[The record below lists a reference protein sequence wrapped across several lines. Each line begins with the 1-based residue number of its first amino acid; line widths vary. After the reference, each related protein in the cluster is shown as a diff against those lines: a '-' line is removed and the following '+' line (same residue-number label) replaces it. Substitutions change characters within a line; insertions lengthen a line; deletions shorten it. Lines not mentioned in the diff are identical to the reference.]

1 MKSPTLTCFGS
12 PRNLSSVAMLV
23 ALALAGAGMAGAK
36 PAQPPDAADTAAATR
51 AAPAR
56 SSPGPASYAP
66 VVKKVLPSVVR
77 VAITAKA
84 LPVSQVPEQF
94 RRFFG
99 DGQGDEESP
108 GRSFGMPRQHGV
120 GSGVIVT
127 KDGYILTN
135 NHVAENAT
143 DIKVILNDGREFTAK
158 LVGRDPKTDIALLK
172 IDAKGLPAIEVADSD
187 AIEVGDIVLAVG
199 NPFGIGQTVTMGMV
213 SAKGRATLGLD
224 YEDFIQTDAAIN
236 PGNSGGALVDSEGRL
251 VGINTA
257 ILSRSGGNQGIG
269 FAVPAN
275 LARHVMDGLRT
286 EGRVVR
292 GFMGVVIQDVT
303 PALAKKFKLSANSGA
318 LVSDITAGSP
328 ADKAGLKSGDV
339 ILGFQGKAVRD
350 SRQLKLKVA
359 DTAPGTKATAKV
371 LRDGHEKNI
380 EITLQELPDKSVAQV
395 TPESADTETLKG
407 VAVSDADAAARKQ
420 LGLPED
426 IKGAVVS
433 QIEPAS
439 AAYEAGLREGDVI
452 QEINRHPVTYTA
464 DAIKLSQSSTDKTTL
479 LRVWS
484 KGGSHYLVVDESKV
498 S

>member
-1 MKSPTLTCFGS
+1 MKSFTLTPSTPARTLGTVGLF
-12 PRNLSSVAMLV
+12 A
-23 ALALAGAGMAGAK
+23 ALALVGVGMAGVKTTQPLDGVDA
-36 PAQPPDAADTAAATR
+36 PASR

-77 VAITAKA
+77 VAITTKA
-84 LPVSQVPEQF
+84 QPVAQVPDQF
-94 RRFFG
+94 RHFFG
-99 DGQGDEESP
+99 PGRDDEESP

-120 GSGVIVT
+120 GSGVIIT

-135 NHVAENAT
+135 NHVAENAA
-143 DIKVILNDGREFTAK
+143 DIKVLLNDGRELTAK
-158 LVGRDPKTDIALLK
+158 LVGRDPMTDIAVLK
-172 IDAKGLPAIEVADSD
+172 IDATDLPAIEVADSD

-199 NPFGIGQTVTMGMV
+199 NPFGLGQTVTMGMV

-236 PGNSGGALVDSEGRL
+236 PGNSGGALVDAEGRL

-269 FAVPAN
+269 FAVPSN
-275 LARHVMDGLRT
+275 LAQHVMDSLRK

-292 GFMGVVIQDVT
+292 GFMGVAIQDVT
-303 PALAKKFKLSANSGA
+303 PALAKQFNLPSNTGA

-328 ADKAGLKSGDV
+328 ADKAGLQSGDV
-339 ILGFQGKAVRD
+339 ILKFQGKSVRD

-359 DTAPGTKATAKV
+359 EIAPGTKATATV

-380 EITLQELPDKSVAQV
+380 EITLKELPGQSVAQ
-395 TPESADTETLKG
+395 TNPEGADTETLKG
-407 VAVSDADAAARKQ
+407 VAVSDADVAARKQ
-420 LGLPED
+420 LGLPEN
-426 IKGAVVS
+426 IKGAIVS
-433 QIEPAS
+433 QVEPGS
-439 AAYEAGLREGDVI
+439 VAYEAGLREGDVI
-452 QEINRHPVTYTA
+452 QEINRHPVTSAA
-464 DAIKLSQSSTDKTTL
+464 DAIKLSQSSPDKSTL